1 MSAFDRYTRVPVRL
15 ISLRFPSSCCVC
27 NQPLL
32 ARVKAFYDD
41 ESKAVTC
48 QPCLDGAF
56 ADRAQNDAA
65 IDAPGLDAG
74 VAGAGPQRE
83 YERRS
88 AKRNERIE
96 EKWGRLA
103 PVAEFLSDEPH
114 HTAAFGK
121 GADGERRLASHLERE
136 VGDGAIFLHSRK
148 IPNGD
153 IDHLAI
159 APSGIYVIDAKN
171 YTGRIEARDVGN
183 WRKVDRRL
191 YVGGRDKSKLIEG
204 MGKQVGA
211 VTTALGSSQ
220 LADTPIHPVL
230 CFTDSEWG
238 IFAKPLSFG
247 PVSCLWARRLCELIS
262 QPGPLDPSQR
272 HSIAVLLSAALP
284 AAS

>member
-1 MSAFDRYTRVPVRL
+1 MSAFDRDTRVPARL
-15 ISLRFPSSCCVC
+15 ISLRFPSLCCIC
-27 NQPLL
+27 SQPVLPK
-32 ARVKAFYDD
+32 AKAFYDD

-48 QPCLDGAF
+48 QPCLDGAP
-56 ADRAQNDAA
+56 ADRAENDEA
-65 IDAPGLDAG
+65 IDAPAPDAG

-88 AKRNERIE
+88 VKRNERIE
-96 EKWGRLA
+96 QKWGRLA
-103 PVAEFLSDEPH
+103 PVARFHSDEPQ

-171 YTGRIEARDVGN
+171 YTGRIEARNVGN
-183 WRKVDRRL
+183 WRTVDRRL
-191 YVGGRDKSKLIEG
+191 YVGGRDKSKLLEG
-204 MGKQVGA
+204 
-211 VTTALGSSQ
+211 
-220 LADTPIHPVL
+220 
-230 CFTDSEWG
+230 
-238 IFAKPLSFG
+238 KPLSFG
-247 PVSCLWARRLCELIS
+247 PVSCLWAKKLCELIKQS
-262 QPGPLDPSQR
+262 GPLDPSQR
-272 HSIAVLLSAALP
+272 YSIAALLSVALP